1 MKVITISREYGA
13 GGHSIGRRVAQELGI
28 EFYDKDIIRETAKA
42 AGIDISSIESEEEQI
57 SLGQTI
63 IRSITPVS
71 YDPKEAIYEIQHK
84 VIADIAAKGSCVIL
98 GRLADFILEEAGIDS
113 LNVFIHADTLH
124 RAKRVGELLNTDNIS
139 EIQKKMKKMDRA
151 RHAYYTHFTGKRWDE
166 CHNFDLTLDSGS
178 LGYDTCVKLICEA
191 AKAE

>member
-28 EFYDKDIIRETAKA
+28 EFYDKDILRETAKA
-42 AGIDISSIESEEEQI
+42 AGIDISNVESEEEQI
-57 SLGQTI
+57 SLAQSI

-71 YDPKEAIYEIQHK
+71 YDPKEAIYEIQQK

-113 LNVFIHADTLH
+113 LDVFIYADDLH

-151 RHAYYTHFTGKRWDE
+151 RHAYYTHFTGKRWDD
-166 CHNFDLTLDSGS
+166 CHNFDLTLNSGA

>member
-13 GGHSIGRRVAQELGI
+13 GGHSIGTRVAKELGI
-28 EFYDKDIIRETAKA
+28 EFYDKDILRETAKA
-42 AGIDISSIESEEEQI
+42 AGIDISNVESEEEQI
-57 SLGQTI
+57 SLAQSI

-71 YDPKEAIYEIQHK
+71 YDPKESLYEIQQK
-84 VIADIAAKGSCVIL
+84 VISEIAAKGPCVIL

-113 LNVFIHADTLH
+113 LNVFIYADDLH

-151 RHAYYTHFTGKRWDE
+151 RHAYYTHFTGKRWDD
-166 CHNFDLTLDSGS
+166 CHNFDLTLNSGA
-178 LGYDTCVKLICEA
+178 LGYEACVKLICEA

>member
-13 GGHSIGRRVAQELGI
+13 GGHSIGTRVAKELGI
-28 EFYDKDIIRETAKA
+28 EFYDKDILRETAKA
-42 AGIDISSIESEEEQI
+42 AGIDISNVESEEEQI
-57 SLGQTI
+57 SLAQSI

-71 YDPKEAIYEIQHK
+71 YDPKEALYEIQHK
-84 VIADIAAKGSCVIL
+84 IIADIAVKGPCVIL

-113 LNVFIHADTLH
+113 LDVFIYADDLH

-139 EIQKKMKKMDRA
+139 DIQKKMKKIDHA
-151 RHAYYTHFTGKRWDE
+151 RHAYYTHFTGKRWDD

>member
-13 GGHSIGRRVAQELGI
+13 GGHSIGTRVEKELGI
-28 EFYDKDIIRETAKA
+28 EFYDKDILRETAKA
-42 AGIDISSIESEEEQI
+42 AGIDISNVESEEEQI
-57 SLGQTI
+57 SLAQSI

-71 YDPKEAIYEIQHK
+71 YDPKEALYEIQHK
-84 VIADIAAKGSCVIL
+84 IIADIAVKGPCVIL

-113 LNVFIHADTLH
+113 LDVFIYADDLH

-139 EIQKKMKKMDRA
+139 DIQKKMKKIDHA
-151 RHAYYTHFTGKRWDE
+151 RHAYYTHFTGKRWDD

>member
-13 GGHSIGRRVAQELGI
+13 GGHSIGTRVAKELGI
-28 EFYDKDIIRETAKA
+28 EFYDRDILRETAKA
-42 AGIDISSIESEEEQI
+42 AGIEISNVESEEEQI
-57 SLGQTI
+57 SFTQSL

-71 YDPKEAIYEIQHK
+71 YDPKESIYEIQHK
-84 VIADIAAKGSCVIL
+84 IIADIAAKGPCVIL

-113 LNVFIHADTLH
+113 LDVFIYADDLH
-124 RAKRVGELLNTDNIS
+124 RAKRVGEILNTDNIS

-151 RHAYYTHFTGKRWDE
+151 RHAYYTHFTGKRWDD
-166 CHNFDLTLDSGS
+166 CHNFDLTLNSGA
-178 LGYDTCVKLICEA
+178 LGYDACVKLICEA